1 MLYLSICCLRPSFCD
16 SVLGCCV
23 VVAKLANL
31 VVLLGLCEVPR
42 SPPVSSFV
50 KLINL
55 FDLNSPPVCFSGI
68 LGCCAVVVVLAHVV
82 ALFGLCDVPGPS
94 PFPLCI

>member
-1 MLYLSICCLRPSFCD
+1 MPSFCD

-23 VVAKLANL
+23 VVDKLANL

-42 SPPVSSFV
+42 PPPVSSFV